1 MKILTTRQGASFA
14 IQDEAGSTHVQAAA
28 DSPKRF
34 TRAARLACCVGALT
48 LAVGCAT
55 GEMGQG
61 GRTAMGAGAGA
72 AVGAG
77 LGALIGD
84 SSRAAA
90 IGAGIG
96 AVAGGIVGYN
106 WSGVKNDVEQSGA
119 TGLGVDVTEMP
130 DGSLRVNIPSNVS
143 FDTGKYDL
151 KPALL
156 PVLDSVA
163 RALVQHPELRA
174 KSIGHTDSTGTLQ
187 VNQTL
192 SVNRANAVTNY
203 LASRGVSAARL
214 MSEGRGPHN
223 PVADNATAAGRAM
236 NRRVELYLYAVQQ

>member
-1 MKILTTRQGASFA
+1 MSKTTRMTRLSCYLGA
-14 IQDEAGSTHVQAAA
+14 V
-28 DSPKRF
+28 
-34 TRAARLACCVGALT
+34 ALV
-48 LAVGCAT
+48 AGCAT

-61 GRTAMGAGAGA
+61 GRTAVGAGTGA

-90 IGAGIG
+90 IGAGVG

-119 TGLGVDVTEMP
+119 TSLGVDVTEMP
-130 DGSLRVNIPSNVS
+130 DGTLRVNIPSSVS

-151 KPALL
+151 KPELL

-174 KSIGHTDSTGTLQ
+174 KAIGHTDSTGSMQ

-203 LASRGVSAARL
+203 LSARGVQANRL
-214 MSEGRGPHN
+214 MTEGRGPN
-223 PVADNATAAGRAM
+223 TPVADNGTAEGRAM

>member
-1 MKILTTRQGASFA
+1 M
-14 IQDEAGSTHVQAAA
+14 
-28 DSPKRF
+28 
-34 TRAARLACCVGALT
+34 
-48 LAVGCAT
+48 
-55 GEMGQG
+55 
-61 GRTAMGAGAGA
+61 
-72 AVGAG
+72 
-77 LGALIGD
+77 IGD

-106 WSGVKNDVEQSGA
+106 WSGVKNDVEKSGA
-119 TGLGVDVTEMP
+119 SSLGVDVTEMP
-130 DGSLRVNIPSNVS
+130 DGTLRVNIPSNVS

-151 KPALL
+151 KPELM

-174 KSIGHTDSTGTLQ
+174 KAIGHTDSTGTMQ

-203 LASRGVSAARL
+203 LNARGVDRSRL
-214 MSEGRGPHN
+214 MSEGRGPNN
-223 PVADNATAAGRAM
+223 PVADNSTAEGRAM

>member
-1 MKILTTRQGASFA
+1 MKVTTRM
-14 IQDEAGSTHVQAAA
+14 T
-28 DSPKRF
+28 
-34 TRAARLACCVGALT
+34 RLACCVGALA
-48 LAVGCAT
+48 LAAGCAT

-61 GRTAMGAGAGA
+61 GRTAVGAGAGA

-84 SSRAAA
+84 SSKAAA
-90 IGAGIG
+90 IGAGVG

-119 TGLGVDVTEMP
+119 AGLGVDVTEMP
-130 DGSLRVNIPSNVS
+130 DGTLRVNIPSNVS

-174 KSIGHTDSTGTLQ
+174 KSIGHTDSTGSMQL
-187 VNQTL
+187 NQTL
-192 SVNRANAVTNY
+192 SNNRASAVTNY
-203 LASRGVSAARL
+203 LSSRGVPASHL
-214 MSEGRGPHN
+214 SFEGRGPNN
-223 PVADNATAAGRAM
+223 PVADNGTAEGRAM
-236 NRRVELYLYAVQQ
+236 NRRVELYLYAIQQ

>member
-1 MKILTTRQGASFA
+1 MELSKRIGRIGACLSVVVLA
-14 IQDEAGSTHVQAAA
+14 AGCT
-28 DSPKRF
+28 
-34 TRAARLACCVGALT
+34 
-48 LAVGCAT
+48 AT
-55 GEMGQG
+55 QTQG

-84 SSRAAA
+84 SSKAAA
-90 IGAGIG
+90 IGAGVG

-106 WSGVKNDVEQSGA
+106 WSGIKNDVKESGA
-119 TGLGVDVTEMP
+119 DSLGVDVTEMA

-143 FDTGKYDL
+143 FDTGRSDL

-163 RALVQHPELRA
+163 RALVQHPQLRA
-174 KSIGHTDSTGTLQ
+174 KSIGHTDSTGTAA
-187 VNQTL
+187 VNQKL
-192 SVNRANAVTNY
+192 SVDRARSVTNY
-203 LASRGVSAARL
+203 LSGQGVAADRL
-214 MSEGRGPHN
+214 AAEGRGPDY
-223 PVADNATAAGRAM
+223 PVADNGTAEGRAM

>member
-1 MKILTTRQGASFA
+1 MKVTS
-14 IQDEAGSTHVQAAA
+14 
-28 DSPKRF
+28 
-34 TRAARLACCVGALT
+34 RAVRLVTCVGALA
-48 LAVGCAT
+48 LAAGCAT
-55 GEMGQG
+55 NQMGQG
-61 GRTAMGAGAGA
+61 GRTAVGAGAGA

-96 AVAGGIVGYN
+96 AVAGGIAGYN

-119 TGLGVDVTEMP
+119 ASLGVDVTEMP
-130 DGSLRVNIPSNVS
+130 DGTLRVNIPSNVS
-143 FDTGKYDL
+143 FDTAKYDL

-163 RALVQHPELRA
+163 RALAQHPELRA
-174 KSIGHTDSTGTLQ
+174 KSIGHTDSTGSMQ

-203 LASRGVSAARL
+203 LASRGVSPARL
-214 MSEGRGPHN
+214 MAEGRGPSN
-223 PVADNATAAGRAM
+223 PVADNGTAEGRAL

>member
-1 MKILTTRQGASFA
+1 MNEMTR
-14 IQDEAGSTHVQAAA
+14 T
-28 DSPKRF
+28 
-34 TRAARLACCVGALT
+34 ARLACCVAALT
-48 LAVGCAT
+48 LAAGCAT
-55 GEMGQG
+55 NGQMSQG
-61 GRTAMGAGAGA
+61 GRTAVGAGAGA

-96 AVAGGIVGYN
+96 AVAGGIAGYN
-106 WSGVKNDVEQSGA
+106 WAGVKNDVEQSGA
-119 TGLGVDVTEMP
+119 TSLGVDVTEMP
-130 DGSLRVNIPSNVS
+130 DGTLRVNIPSQVS

-151 KPALL
+151 KPELL

-163 RALVQHPELRA
+163 RALAQHPELRA
-174 KSIGHTDSTGTLQ
+174 KSIGHTDSTGSMQ

-203 LASRGVSAARL
+203 LASRGISPTRL
-214 MSEGRGPHN
+214 MSEGRGPNN
-223 PVADNATAAGRAM
+223 PVADNATAQGRAM
-236 NRRVELYLYAVQQ
+236 NRRVELYLYAVRQ

>member
-1 MKILTTRQGASFA
+1 MRTGRFA
-14 IQDEAGSTHVQAAA
+14 TGIAAI
-28 DSPKRF
+28 
-34 TRAARLACCVGALT
+34 ALM
-48 LAVGCAT
+48 AGCANMN
-55 GEMGQG
+55 EMGTG
-61 GRTAMGAGAGA
+61 GKTAVGAGAGA

-84 SSRAAA
+84 SSKAAA

-96 AVAGGIVGYN
+96 AVAGGVAGYN
-106 WSGVKNDVEQSGA
+106 WSRVKNDVEQSGA
-119 TGLGVDVTEMP
+119 SSLGVDVTEMP
-130 DGSLRVNIPSNVS
+130 DGTLRVNIPSNVS
-143 FDTGKYDL
+143 FDTGKYQL

-174 KSIGHTDSTGTLQ
+174 KSIGYTDSTGSAS

-192 SVNRANAVTNY
+192 SVNRATAVTNY
-203 LASRGVSAARL
+203 LGQQGVPATKL
-214 MSEGRGPHN
+214 MAEGRGPSS
-223 PVADNATAAGRAM
+223 PVGDNATAEGRAM